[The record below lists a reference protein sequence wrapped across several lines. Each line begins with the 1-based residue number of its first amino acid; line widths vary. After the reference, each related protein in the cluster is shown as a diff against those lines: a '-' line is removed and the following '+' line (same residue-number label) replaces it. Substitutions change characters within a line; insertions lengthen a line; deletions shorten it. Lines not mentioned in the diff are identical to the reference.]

1 MRGAC
6 LSHVGVKQMQILA
19 DKSDM
24 LTVLSEVHAVKNTTA
39 SLLVTLAEGYAVQG
53 LILPP
58 VNVTS
63 YSRLGIFGFTRESFW

>member
-39 SLLVTLAEGYAVQG
+39 SLLVTLAEGYA
-53 LILPP
+53 
-58 VNVTS
+58 S
-63 YSRLGIFGFTRESFW
+63 KD